1 MDSKCST
8 PTSRREIKLR
18 KFARDKENNVEYSY
32 KEVASIED
40 AGDKVGSNNRDGL
53 TVRLDPVA
61 YRKYVAL
68 QGLTDHEKDELV
80 GVLMSIV
87 QSFVDRAFG
96 IDPTQEAC
104 SAATERQSS
113 QDDADIE
120 TGVRALR
127 MDTNLPKLSP
137 EGW

>member
-1 MDSKCST
+1 MGSKRST
-8 PTSRREIKLR
+8 PNSCREIKLR
-18 KFARDKENNVEYSY
+18 KFARDEENIVEYKY
-32 KEVASIED
+32 KESAFTKNATVKMESSERTAF
-40 AGDKVGSNNRDGL
+40 
-53 TVRLDPVA
+53 TVRLDPQA
-61 YRKYVAL
+61 YRKYVSV
-68 QGLTDHEKDELV
+68 QGLTDREKDELV
-80 GVLMSIV
+80 DVLMSIV

-96 IDPTQEAC
+96 VDPTQEAL

-120 TGVRALR
+120 TGARALR

>member
-1 MDSKCST
+1 MGSKRYT
-8 PTSRREIKLR
+8 PNSRREIKLR
-18 KFARDKENNVEYSY
+18 KFARDQENIVEYNY
-32 KEVASIED
+32 KESAFTKN
-40 AGDKVGSNNRDGL
+40 ATDKMESSERTEF
-53 TVRLDPVA
+53 TVRLDPQA
-61 YRKYVAL
+61 YRKYVAV
-68 QGLTDHEKDELV
+68 QGLTDREKDELV
-80 GVLMSIV
+80 DVLMSIV

-96 IDPTQEAC
+96 IDPTQEAL

-120 TGVRALR
+120 TGARALR